1 MPFIQIIEFTTSRP
15 DQVEALVDEWR
26 AKTRARR
33 TAQRG
38 TFTQDRDRR
47 DVYVQIVESLAA
59 RRLRPTLTCP
69 RRPKSPQRLAQLCN
83 GPIQFRNL
91 DVRRVEEMQR
101 PTRKRKEQIMSGL
114 VRKSLDSPE

>member
-15 DQVEALVDEWR
+15 DEVEALVDEWR
-26 AKTRARR
+26 AKTRGRR

-69 RRPKSPQRLAQLCN
+69 RRPSWLSAWPNSAMVRSSSATSMFAGWRRCN
-83 GPIQFRNL
+83 DQHVNERNRSCL
-91 DVRRVEEMQR
+91 D
-101 PTRKRKEQIMSGL
+101 
-114 VRKSLDSPE
+114 